1 MEREVRQIVV
11 ASPEQVAEIN
21 HLLGI
26 VKLPEGSIEKW
37 LTAAQV
43 ETWEEMEADKAD
55 KVIQVLR
62 AKLQG

>member
-1 MEREVRQIVV
+1 
-11 ASPEQVAEIN
+11 
-21 HLLGI
+21 LLGI
-26 VKLPEGSIEKW
+26 VKLLEGSTEKW

-55 KVIQVLR
+55 KVIQVLK